1 MTFWRK
7 LGVTSV
13 LAMAA
18 TQVSAAGVTVPS
30 VEFVSADGGFIRSD
44 DWAGKPVLVVNTAS
58 RCGFAPQYDALQELH
73 DEYADDGLIVL
84 AVPSDDFNQELDS
97 IDEVKAYCE
106 LNFGLTMPM
115 TDITH
120 VVGQGAH
127 PLYVWFKE
135 SHDFEPQW
143 NFNKVL
149 ILRDGTI
156 GGTWGSIVTPDSPQI
171 ADAIAAAVSG

>member
-1 MTFWRK
+1 MTFWHK
-7 LGVTSV
+7 LGMTAV
-13 LAMAA
+13 LAIVA
-18 TQVSAAGVTVPS
+18 TQVVATTTTVPS
-30 VEFVSADGGFIRSD
+30 VEFVSADGGFIRTD

-58 RCGFAPQYDALQELH
+58 RCAFAPQYDGLQDLY

-84 AVPSDDFNQELDS
+84 TVPSDDFNQELDS
-97 IDEVKAYCE
+97 IDEVKSYCE

-115 TDITH
+115 TDITQ

-127 PLYVWFKE
+127 PLFVWFKE
-135 SHDFEPQW
+135 SHGFEPTW

-171 ADAIAAAVSG
+171 ADAIEAAVSR